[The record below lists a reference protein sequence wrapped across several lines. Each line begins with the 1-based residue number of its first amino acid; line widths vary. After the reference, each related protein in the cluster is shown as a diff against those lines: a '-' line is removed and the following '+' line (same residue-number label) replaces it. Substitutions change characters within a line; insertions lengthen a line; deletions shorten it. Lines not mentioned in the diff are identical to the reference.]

1 VYARVIV
8 VGVIPAL
15 AVGCVGAPGINEP
28 GKLGIGDLI
37 SVDSVFSESDSML
50 RPFIIWS
57 GVATHGE
64 RPRWAGY
71 HIGQEF
77 GIRRGKCGQRDTQG
91 EEH

>member
-1 VYARVIV
+1 
-8 VGVIPAL
+8 
-15 AVGCVGAPGINEP
+15 
-28 GKLGIGDLI
+28 
-37 SVDSVFSESDSML
+37 ML

-64 RPRWAGY
+64 RPRWDGY